1 MHRRTAAATSTSTS
15 APRPTRSLAAH
26 AVVIGA
32 GVAGLAAAQVLSE
45 HVDWVTVIERDDLPE
60 RPGSRA
66 GVPQARH
73 VHAFQAGGVAAL
85 ERLLPGVGAEL
96 RAAGATPVRVPEDV
110 LWLSPAGW
118 IPNVPARPGH
128 LVLSASRDL
137 LEWTVRRRVL
147 ESPQIVVRSGLEVCG
162 LVVRDGR
169 ARGVEVR
176 ARRAGTAAP
185 VVTIDADLIV
195 DAGGRRSPAPA
206 WLRAAGAA
214 APAETA
220 IDARVGYASRL
231 LRRTP
236 GDTPGWSAALTQA
249 RPPDFP
255 RGGVLFPV
263 ERNAWLVTL
272 TCAGDQSPPTD
283 DDGFLDFARGLRGP
297 DIGALAARAEPLS
310 PVVGYHRTGNVRRH
324 YERQGR
330 PLDGFLAVGDALCA
344 VNPLYAQG
352 MSMALL
358 EAEALGRALGTHLAG
373 RRDLIGLT
381 RGAQRAVARVAD
393 GAWAVATAWD
403 LRYPGVAD
411 DARGRVARAR
421 DRALARY
428 EARVGRWATA
438 DPEVAAALYDVI
450 SLLAPPASLLRPAV
464 ARRALRRL
472 PPRSLRPT
480 WARPPPTRAPRLPPS
495 WPRGDQMPRRWA
507 SSSRW

>member
-1 MHRRTAAATSTSTS
+1 MHRRTAATSTS
-15 APRPTRSLAAH
+15 APSAPSAPAARPCRSLAAH

-32 GVAGLAAAQVLSE
+32 GVAGLAAAQALSE

-85 ERLLPGVGAEL
+85 ERLLPGVGADL
-96 RAAGATPVRVPEDV
+96 RAAGATPVRIPEDV

-118 IPNVPARPGH
+118 IPNAPARPGH

-176 ARRAGTAAP
+176 ARRAGTAGP

-214 APAETA
+214 APTETA

-236 GDTPGWSAALTQA
+236 GDTPGWAAALSQA

-263 ERNAWLVTL
+263 ERNAWLLTL
-272 TCAGDQSPPTD
+272 TCAGEDSPPTD
-283 DDGFLDFARGLRGP
+283 DDGFLAFAHSLRGP
-297 DIGALAARAEPLS
+297 DIGALAARAEPLG
-310 PVVGYHRTGNVRRH
+310 PVVAFHRTGNVRRH
-324 YERQGR
+324 YERLSA

-344 VNPLYAQG
+344 VNPVYAQG

-358 EAEALGRALGTHLAG
+358 EAEALGRALGGHLAR
-373 RRDLIGLT
+373 RRDLTGLSG
-381 RGAQRAVARVAD
+381 GAQRAVARVAD

-403 LRYPGVAD
+403 LRYPDVAG
-411 DARGRVARAR
+411 DARGRPARAR

-428 EARVGRWATA
+428 QARVGRWATA
-438 DPEVAAALYDVI
+438 DPEVAAALYEVI

-472 PPRSLRPT
+472 PPRSPRPQ
-480 WARPPPTRAPRLPPS
+480 WSAGGGAGAPAALAA
-495 WPRGDQMPRRWA
+495 G
-507 SSSRW
+507 